1 MVLAIGVYDADA
13 LPSRWSY
20 WAELQTPL
28 EILKERDEKRR
39 LLDLAILRIRGTL
52 VLQPAVFTGTST
64 RYQVHREGDEAP
76 PQFSDTLRLGRPAD
90 VTSGSPLIVLG
101 WPSPDGQTSIFVDTT
116 HECLA
121 REGTIIRTRAFIHAG
136 SSGGPALNSAL
147 QVVGVVSHNPRES
160 DDTLGLD
167 ETRYLACIRSTEVD
181 GSDPAPTPY
190 PSPYP

>member
-1 MVLAIGVYDADA
+1 MYDADA

-121 REGTIIRTRAFIHAG
+121 REGILTLTLTLTLYPIPYKP
-136 SSGGPALNSAL
+136 SSF
-147 QVVGVVSHNPRES
+147 
-160 DDTLGLD
+160 
-167 ETRYLACIRSTEVD
+167 
-181 GSDPAPTPY
+181 
-190 PSPYP
+190 

>member
-136 SSGGPALNSAL
+136 SSGGPALNSSLQAL
-147 QVVGVVSHNPRES
+147 SLS
-160 DDTLGLD
+160 LSLSLSLTLTLTLTLTLSLTPHRAQLGAAGGQ
-167 ETRYLACIRSTEVD
+167 RRLAQ
-181 GSDPAPTPY
+181 PQA
-190 PSPYP
+190 

>member
-64 RYQVHREGDEAP
+64 RYQVQREGDEAP

-101 WPSPDGQTSIFVDTT
+101 WPSPDGQTSIFVDST

-136 SSGGPALNSAL
+136 SSGGPALNSSL

-181 GSDPAPTPY
+181 GSDPTPTPY
-190 PSPYP
+190 PYP